1 MTAMWE
7 PDPSWQPLPGGRGA
21 LTVGLWLVPGDE
33 SWVAK
38 RVRRPAADEPPS
50 LWEPTHPGYWRRE
63 LELARSDLDGAAPTA
78 GLARPSVHS
87 AEEDDEGY
95 TVVSAHV
102 AGERP
107 PGPFAAVALGQLAAS
122 PVEPQPWHSRQLLR
136 RRLELA
142 EERDGWPTMARTT
155 VADLAHELWRR
166 RHTILERYD
175 ELPQRLSHGD
185 ATPANLVSNGRVVTA
200 LDWSSCGLAP
210 AGADLGYLSLSGR
223 EDLDV
228 LVAAQMTA
236 MPDGNVDDVRFAAQ
250 TMAVYTVM
258 SQAEWALA
266 RAARGPGALAG
277 KYRHPA
283 VAPYLHALQR
293 QFGSIEALLA

>member
-1 MTAMWE
+1 MA
-7 PDPSWQPLPGGRGA
+7 A
-21 LTVGLWLVPGDE
+21 LFT
-33 SWVAK
+33 
-38 RVRRPAADEPPS
+38 
-50 LWEPTHPGYWRRE
+50 
-63 LELARSDLDGAAPTA
+63 
-78 GLARPSVHS
+78 
-87 AEEDDEGY
+87 DDDK
-95 TVVSAHV
+95 
-102 AGERP
+102 
-107 PGPFAAVALGQLAAS
+107 LAAALEAASAAGGDRLWRMPLVDEYRYALDS
-122 PVEPQPWHSRQLLR
+122 P
-136 RRLELA
+136 
-142 EERDGWPTMARTT
+142 